1 MSLSA
6 IERGTF
12 QIARN
17 ISQIKFKINITQPN
31 IIKHRKQTNNNNNN
45 NNKIRIY
52 NFEDY
57 ETNTNDKEL
66 IENEKENKNENKNE
80 NEKVIIYKN
89 HSMIINKL
97 YDY

>member
-12 QIARN
+12 QIAKN
-17 ISQIKFKINITQPN
+17 ISQIKFKINLTQPN
-31 IIKHRKQTNNNNNN
+31 NINIKHRKQNTINS

-66 IENEKENKNENKNE
+66 IENEKENKNEN
-80 NEKVIIYKN
+80 EKEIIYKN